1 MNSLFN
7 PDNPIF
13 HFLSRIADIIFLNL
27 LFLLCCIPII
37 TVGPSIS
44 ALYYCMLKI
53 IRNRDS
59 SITGKFFQSF
69 RENLKQGSLLS
80 IIFLLATLFL
90 VVDIKICNAMEGA
103 MLNYVQIPLYLFCI
117 ILIVTVSYVFPLL
130 AQFENTNINLIKNA
144 FMLSISNFGYTAVIV
159 AFHAIPFLLFFYLP
173 ELFILNFP
181 IFLSVGFSLIAMIN
195 SKMFVKIFDRFI
207 PDDQK

>member
-59 SITGKFFQSF
+59 SITGMFFHSF
-69 RENLKQGSLLS
+69 RENLKQGSLLTFALHS
-80 IIFLLATLFL
+80 HLKLRL
-90 VVDIKICNAMEGA
+90 
-103 MLNYVQIPLYLFCI
+103 Q
-117 ILIVTVSYVFPLL
+117 LL